1 MTDSEKLDL
10 LLNKVTS
17 MEGKMTS
24 MEGKMTSM
32 EGDIASMKGD
42 IASTKGEMTS
52 MKGEITA
59 VKNEMTSMKSKIS
72 SLEYRVTDIQLTL
85 DNETNKGIQII
96 AEGHLDLARRLHD
109 ALRVE
114 SDKEIASLR
123 LSMLE
128 NEVRR
133 LRDKI
138 EQPA

>member
-32 EGDIASMKGD
+32 ES
-42 IASTKGEMTS
+42 EMTS

-85 DNETNKGIQII
+85 DNETNKGIKII
-96 AEGHLDLARRLHD
+96 AEGHLDLSRKLND
-109 ALRVE
+109 VLRVE
-114 SDKEIASLR
+114 SEKEMALLR
-123 LSMLE
+123 LTVLE

>member
-24 MEGKMTSM
+24 IEGKMTSMEGKMTSM
-32 EGDIASMKGD
+32 ES
-42 IASTKGEMTS
+42 EMTS

-85 DNETNKGIQII
+85 DNETNKGIKII
-96 AEGHLDLARRLHD
+96 AEGHLDLSRKLND
-109 ALRVE
+109 VLRVE
-114 SDKEIASLR
+114 SEKEMALLR
-123 LSMLE
+123 LTVLE

>member
-32 EGDIASMKGD
+32 EGKMTSME
-42 IASTKGEMTS
+42 SEMTS
-52 MKGEITA
+52 IKGEITA

-85 DNETNKGIQII
+85 DNETNKGIKII
-96 AEGHLDLARRLHD
+96 AEGHLDLSRKLND
-109 ALRVE
+109 VLRVE
-114 SDKEIASLR
+114 SEKEMALLR
-123 LSMLE
+123 LTVLE

>member
-32 EGDIASMKGD
+32 EGKMTSME
-42 IASTKGEMTS
+42 SEMTS

-85 DNETNKGIQII
+85 DNETNKGIKII
-96 AEGHLDLARRLHD
+96 AEGHLDLSRKLND
-109 ALRVE
+109 VLRVE
-114 SDKEIASLR
+114 SEKEMALLR
-123 LSMLE
+123 LTVLE

>member
-32 EGDIASMKGD
+32 EGKMTSME
-42 IASTKGEMTS
+42 SEMTS

>member
-85 DNETNKGIQII
+85 DNETNKGIKII
-96 AEGHLDLARRLHD
+96 AEGHLDLSRKLND
-109 ALRVE
+109 VLRVE
-114 SDKEIASLR
+114 SEKEMALLR
-123 LSMLE
+123 LTVLE